1 MLLFLHS
8 ISSLDDCIVTQC
20 THLVLHFMSLTFD
33 LLHTELN
40 LKIPLRTEISQIYI
54 VKLPELCLGT
64 PSRQTQISIR
74 SPLEKNSGSA
84 LVLTKT
90 NGLVIY
96 NAVKS
101 IFGANSKE
109 MQLTEIGCNNPILI
123 ETFPINSRCHDIST

>member
-1 MLLFLHS
+1 MFLHS

-74 SPLEKNSGSA
+74 SSLEKNSGSA

-109 MQLTEIGCNNPILI
+109 MQLTEISFNNPILI

>member
-1 MLLFLHS
+1 
-8 ISSLDDCIVTQC
+8 
-20 THLVLHFMSLTFD
+20 MSLTFD

-40 LKIPLRTEISQIYI
+40 LNIPLRTESSQIYI

-64 PSRQTQISIR
+64 PPPQQTQISIR
-74 SPLEKNSGSA
+74 ASLEKNSGSA
-84 LVLTKT
+84 LVLAKT
-90 NGLVIY
+90 NELAIY

-109 MQLTEIGCNNPILI
+109 MQLTEISCNNPILI

>member
-1 MLLFLHS
+1 MFLHS

-74 SPLEKNSGSA
+74 SSLEKNSGSA

>member
-1 MLLFLHS
+1 MFLHS

-74 SPLEKNSGSA
+74 SSLEKNFGSA

-109 MQLTEIGCNNPILI
+109 MQLTEISFNNPILI

>member
-1 MLLFLHS
+1 MFLHS

-40 LKIPLRTEISQIYI
+40 LNIPLRTEISQIYI

-74 SPLEKNSGSA
+74 SSLEKNSGSA

-109 MQLTEIGCNNPILI
+109 MQLTEISCNNPILI

>member
-1 MLLFLHS
+1 
-8 ISSLDDCIVTQC
+8 
-20 THLVLHFMSLTFD
+20 MSLTFD

-74 SPLEKNSGSA
+74 SSLEKNFGSA

-109 MQLTEIGCNNPILI
+109 MQLTEISFNNPILI

>member
-1 MLLFLHS
+1 
-8 ISSLDDCIVTQC
+8 
-20 THLVLHFMSLTFD
+20 MSLTFD

-40 LKIPLRTEISQIYI
+40 LNIPLRTEISQIYI

-64 PSRQTQISIR
+64 PPPPHPQQTQISIR
-74 SPLEKNSGSA
+74 ASLEKNSGSA
-84 LVLTKT
+84 LVLAKT
-90 NGLVIY
+90 NELAIY

-109 MQLTEIGCNNPILI
+109 MQLTEISCNNPILI

>member
-1 MLLFLHS
+1 MFLHS

-74 SPLEKNSGSA
+74 SSLEKNSGS

-109 MQLTEIGCNNPILI
+109 IQLTEISCNNPILI
-123 ETFPINSRCHDIST
+123 ETFPINSRCHDISM

>member
-1 MLLFLHS
+1 
-8 ISSLDDCIVTQC
+8 
-20 THLVLHFMSLTFD
+20 MSLTFD

-40 LKIPLRTEISQIYI
+40 LNIPLRTEISQIYI

-74 SPLEKNSGSA
+74 SSLEKNSGSA

-109 MQLTEIGCNNPILI
+109 MQLTEISCNNPILI